1 MTDRV
6 RRNGQLSSC
15 EPCRKSKLRCDH
27 NRPIC
32 GRCARRRLSAH
43 QCQYHPAPMAKQPT
57 PKQSTPQ
64 SDSNTPRQQD
74 VTVEFPI
81 ASPEGSQPYEPINVN
96 KNLMCFAD
104 PNTPQLQRTYTS
116 LTRTGVAPHQ
126 APMPDHHMIFNG
138 AKLLNDIL
146 DLVIEIGEPLEN
158 LSVLDEN
165 LCFHGPLLEMAWHGV
180 YKSIKDLLNNRSTTN
195 MESISAAVFTRTS
208 SPPFLPPLP
217 SEFRS
222 AMFAQSLRWEMIGM
236 LCAQIGVFLGG
247 EKDKLFGIAA
257 HQTWR
262 SDRQTLMQRAFRA
275 CIQCESFCNY
285 LGAVN
290 DFTLWFLL
298 LTLLFATWCFGD
310 DSYHVLRLEGNM
322 TSVFLA
328 LGFHRGVQSDP
339 AMPFYLA
346 EIRKR
351 SIAWAHDHDK
361 ALASFMSR
369 PVRLS
374 RHFCVFD
381 MPLDLPDTVV
391 MGPIEEFIKARE
403 SLDEN
408 GWNKDRVMLPVSRQR
423 AQLMIF
429 MNREEALELKI
440 GPTIPDLEFKAGR
453 ALQKLKSVWDSI
465 PSHLKFNNSKSQH
478 SEFQDGAYALKLE
491 YLYTEF
497 LLHTLL
503 APFNGLNCENL
514 IKTAHEIVKLVL
526 LPTRRRD
533 LLRCHR
539 ADMEWALV
547 FYAMP
552 CASVLILE
560 LIRQTQHPEEKLL
573 INRSGIIQDISVLIS
588 CCDSLAES
596 GQSNYQICKQAQ
608 SIFSRGL
615 DSILNR
621 SDHAQ
626 SDNYAPTTRYFHE
639 QNERELHRQES
650 SLGPDVASGVVQ
662 DTEWM
667 SWLNS
672 VGLQGDPWLESIVP
686 TMMSEAAYILNTPG
700 K

>member
-32 GRCARRRLSAH
+32 GRCARRRLSAQ
-43 QCQYHPAPMAKQPT
+43 QCQYHPAPMAKQ
-57 PKQSTPQ
+57 STPNLPTSH
-64 SDSNTPRQQD
+64 SDSNTPHQQN
-74 VTVEFPI
+74 VTVTFPI
-81 ASPEGSQPYEPINVN
+81 TSPEGSQAYEPINMN
-96 KNLMCFAD
+96 KNLMCFVD
-104 PNTPQLQRTYTS
+104 PETPQVQRTYTS
-116 LTRTGVAPHQ
+116 LTRTGVAPYQ
-126 APMPDHHMIFNG
+126 APIPDQHLLSDG

-146 DLVIEIGEPLEN
+146 ELIIEIGEPLEN
-158 LSVLDEN
+158 LSDLDED
-165 LCFHGPLLEMAWHGV
+165 LCFHGPFLEAAWHGA
-180 YKSIKDLLNNRSTTN
+180 YNSMKHLLKNRSITN
-195 MESISAAVFTRTS
+195 MESISAAVFARTS

-222 AMFAQSLRWEMIGM
+222 TMFAQSLRWEMIGM

-310 DSYHVLRLEGNM
+310 DSYHVLRLQGNM

-339 AMPFYLA
+339 SMPFYLA

-361 ALASFMSR
+361 ALANFMSR

-381 MPLDLPDTVV
+381 IPLDLPDTVV

-423 AQLMIF
+423 AQLMIN
-429 MNREEALELKI
+429 MIREEALELKI
-440 GPTIPDLEFKAGR
+440 GPTVPDLEVKAAR
-453 ALQKLKSVWDSI
+453 VLQKVKSAWDSI
-465 PSHLKFNNSKSQH
+465 PSHLKFINSKSQH
-478 SEFQDGAYALKLE
+478 SKFEHATYALKLE
-491 YLYTEF
+491 FLYTEF

-514 IKTAHEIVKLVL
+514 MKTAHEIVNLAL

-533 LLRCHR
+533 LLRSHR
-539 ADMEWALV
+539 ADMEWVLV

-560 LIRQTQHPEEKLL
+560 LMRQSQHPEEKCL

-588 CCDSLAES
+588 CCDSLTES

-608 SIFSRGL
+608 NIFSRGL
-615 DSILNR
+615 DSILNY
-621 SDHAQ
+621 SEPAQ
-626 SDNYAPTTRYFHE
+626 QNSYSQTTNYAQGLNGQEIP
-639 QNERELHRQES
+639 RQES
-650 SLGPDVASGVVQ
+650 YLGADVANGVVQ
-662 DTEWM
+662 DAEWM

-672 VGLQGDPWLESIVP
+672 VGLQRDPWLESIVP
-686 TMMSEAAYILNTPG
+686 TMESSEVV
-700 K
+700 